1 MKKLMDIFHS
11 VLLPNNKLVLSGV
24 NPKFDNLWANEIKK
38 LIETMDIILK
48 RPGFDDVVLRVLDV
62 EVSNSIS
69 DQKTFFILVDENLS
83 PNDIVDGSE
92 IYYE

>member
-11 VLLPNNKLVLSGV
+11 ILLPNNKLVLSGI

-38 LIETMDIILK
+38 LIENMAVVLK
-48 RPGFDDVVLRVLDV
+48 RPGFDDVVLHVLDI
-62 EVSNSIS
+62 EVSNSIC
-69 DQKTFFILVDENLS
+69 DQKTFFILIDENFC
-83 PNDIVDGSE
+83 PEDIVVGSE